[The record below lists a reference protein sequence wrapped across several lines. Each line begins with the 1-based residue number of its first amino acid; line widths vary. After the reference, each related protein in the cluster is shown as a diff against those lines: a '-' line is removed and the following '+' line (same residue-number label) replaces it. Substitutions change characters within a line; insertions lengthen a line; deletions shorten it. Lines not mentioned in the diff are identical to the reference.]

1 MQGDK
6 LMRQPNYLPDRDQLL
21 DDLDGGGDG
30 VGGLLDDVAPGAVR
44 ITVDEYLNPQDVASP
59 TDTELLAS
67 VCNLLLCPRRRGHLN
82 ILADKQTDTQTDK
95 HAHHN
100 TPPTA
105 THFTAIAQVNVRWP
119 HTFN

>member
-1 MQGDK
+1 LTLHYNITLSIVRCGLLRGYMQGDK

-67 VCNLLLCPRRRGHLN
+67 VCNVF
-82 ILADKQTDTQTDK
+82 IM
-95 HAHHN
+95 
-100 TPPTA
+100 PPPQGA
-105 THFTAIAQVNVRWP
+105 S
-119 HTFN
+119 